1 MRSGRWNAWLLAGAL
16 VLAGCGTEVVV
27 TATHSDQLGGVAT
40 PADPVSTDPPASDPA
55 DTEPPAT
62 EPPATD
68 PIDTEPPETEPAG
81 TAPPPSTDAPV
92 SVPRQ
97 DPDRSAIDFGADKPG
112 REHDALLLAT
122 ATDLEEWWTE
132 QYPLVYGEEFT
143 PLQGQIYA
151 AYPSRPGQLPGCGTP
166 QTTYQEVSEFVAF
179 YCGDGDFIIY
189 DDGPDSLLTRLAQSF
204 GPSTIGIVLAHEYGH
219 AVQQRI
225 GALDQRLDT
234 ITTEQQAD
242 CVAGAWAARAFRGE
256 SPYVRFSDD
265 DVRSGLIAM
274 LEVRDPVG
282 FDQTEAGGHGS
293 GFDRV
298 NAFQVGF
305 LEGPRRCAELID
317 DPLPLVPNQFRTLE
331 DQQSLGNA
339 PLTFGDDGL
348 LTFLPED
355 LNLYWDVELDAEIPG
370 FDGLTVEANNEL
382 SEVACDDL
390 TGNFDDGAAL
400 CSATDT
406 VHLNLP
412 VATELHAQS
421 QTFGDYSVGYLLGYV
436 WAEAVQM
443 AVGSGLAGVE
453 RQLMNDCLTGAWSNS
468 VTPGSTGLPEPRA
481 EGREASISPGD
492 LDEAIRLLIRVGD
505 SGADD
510 DDLGTPFEKIDA
522 FRTGVLGGLDACN
535 L

>member
-1 MRSGRWNAWLLAGAL
+1 LAGAL
-16 VLAGCGTEVVV
+16 VLAGCGSEVVA
-27 TATHSDQLGGVAT
+27 TATRSDQLGGA
-40 PADPVSTDPPASDPA
+40 PAPTDPAVTDPGDVDPPSGGPA
-55 DTEPPAT
+55 DTEPPSTDPVDT

-68 PIDTEPPETEPAG
+68 PVDSD
-81 TAPPPSTDAPV
+81 PPPATDAPP
-92 SVPRQ
+92 SPPQQ
-97 DPDRSAIDFGADKPG
+97 DPDPAAIDFGADKPG
-112 REHDALLLAT
+112 RGYDEFLLAT
-122 ATDLEEWWTE
+122 ATDLDEWWAE
-132 QYPLVYGEEFT
+132 QYPLVYGKEYT
-143 PLQGQIYA
+143 PLQGKIYA
-151 AYPSRPGQLPGCGTP
+151 AYPSRPGQLPGCGAP
-166 QTTYQEVSEFVAF
+166 QTTYDEVSQFVAF

-219 AVQQRI
+219 AIQQRI
-225 GALDQRLDT
+225 GALNQRLDT

-242 CVAGAWAARAFRGE
+242 CVAGAWAGRAFRGE

-282 FDQTEAGGHGS
+282 FDQSDPGGHGS

-305 LEGPRRCAELID
+305 LEGPARCAELIEN
-317 DPLPLVPNQFRTLE
+317 PLPLVPNQFRTFE
-331 DQQSLGNA
+331 DQRAGGNA
-339 PLTFGDDGL
+339 PLSFGDEGL

-355 LNLYWDVELDAEIPG
+355 LNLYWAVELDAEVPG
-370 FDGLTVEANNEL
+370 FDGLVVEANSSL

-390 TGNFDDGAAL
+390 RGDFDNGAAL
-400 CSATDT
+400 CAVTDT
-406 VHLNLP
+406 VHINLP

-421 QTFGDYSVGYLLGYV
+421 QTFGDYSVGYLLGYA
-436 WAEAVQM
+436 WAEAVQV
-443 AVGSGLAGVE
+443 AVGSGLEGEE
-453 RQLMNDCLTGAWSNS
+453 RQLMNDCLTGAWSKS
-468 VTPGSTGLPEPRA
+468 VTPGRTGLPEPRA